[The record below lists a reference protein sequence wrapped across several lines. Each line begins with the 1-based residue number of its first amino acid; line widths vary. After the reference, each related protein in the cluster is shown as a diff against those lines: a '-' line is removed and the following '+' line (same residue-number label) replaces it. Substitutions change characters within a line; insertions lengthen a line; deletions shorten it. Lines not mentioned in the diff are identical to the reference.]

1 MLKMTS
7 SNVLFCSQP
16 KTPRRPHITTEYEG
30 SKKTQMNIY
39 TLKSSEMWQVTTERQ
54 QLLASISIH
63 HLSHINLLQS
73 HWSDPDPA
81 LAHAA
86 DFNSPFVLLPLTR
99 QRVQVC
105 QQSSCETQTHWINW
119 ASSDTSAI
127 KPGAA
132 DCVLNSLTLQDHQ
145 GKTARPQSVCESDSD
160 RLLLM
165 VKSNRDG
172 WI

>member
-7 SNVLFCSQP
+7 SNVLFCSLP
-16 KTPRRPHITTEYEG
+16 KTPLRPHITSEYEG
-30 SKKTQMNIY
+30 SKKTQMNFY
-39 TLKSSEMWQVTTERQ
+39 TLKNSEMWQ
-54 QLLASISIH
+54 LFASISIH
-63 HLSHINLLQS
+63 HLSHINLLLS
-73 HWSDPDPA
+73 HWSDLDPA

-86 DFNSPFVLLPLTR
+86 VFNSPFVLLPLTQ

-145 GKTARPQSVCESDSD
+145 GKTARLQSVCESDSD
-160 RLLLM
+160 WLLMM